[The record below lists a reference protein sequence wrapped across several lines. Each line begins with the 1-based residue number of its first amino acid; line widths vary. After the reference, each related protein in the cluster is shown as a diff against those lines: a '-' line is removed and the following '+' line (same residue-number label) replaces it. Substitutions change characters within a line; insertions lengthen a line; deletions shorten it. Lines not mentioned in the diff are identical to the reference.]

1 MFFGGLHSLERN
13 ALIDALK
20 NPKVGLRI
28 FKYLSKDDCHI
39 EIEALHEAIERQ
51 INIPFFIRGKN
62 SISKM
67 LLPDIIDASIKGVD
81 IDSLINSGYNPK
93 QIREICYFSYPD
105 IGILNH
111 IDTSFEPQK
120 IRLIGL
126 LLIHDMDISTLEQEI
141 PLILLNFDNS
151 QFENLLCHNK
161 DYFTTINFDFIT
173 YVCQGFNYHQIM
185 EICSGHE
192 LNLDVTKYAKLEY
205 SNTKM
210 SIIRSALEIDVD
222 IMPYIEQPFSDS
234 QLQEILRGLEEK
246 IDISRYALPNMPYE
260 RMRFI
265 RRRLIRL
272 RDAKKA
278 E

>member
-1 MFFGGLHSLERN
+1 MFFDGLHTLERD
-13 ALIDALK
+13 ALFSALK

-39 EIEALHEAIERQ
+39 EIEALHEAIERK
-51 INIPFFIRGKN
+51 IDIPFFIRGKN

-67 LLPDIIDASIKGVD
+67 LLPDIIDAVIKGVD
-81 IDSLINSGYNPK
+81 VDALIVKGYNPQ

-111 IDTSFEPQK
+111 IDTSFEPKK
-120 IRLIGL
+120 ITLIGL
-126 LLIHDMDISTLEQEI
+126 LLTHNLDISKLEKEI
-141 PLILLNFDNS
+141 PLILLNFDAS
-151 QFENLLCHNK
+151 HFERLLQQK
-161 DYFTTINFDFIT
+161 DYFTAINFDFIT
-173 YVCQGFNYHQIM
+173 YVYQGFNYDQIM

-205 SNTKM
+205 SSSKM
-210 SIIRSALEIDVD
+210 SIIRSALEIEVD
-222 IMPYIEQPFSDS
+222 IIPYVEKPFTDY
-234 QLQEILRGLEEK
+234 QLKEILNGLEEK
-246 IDISRYALPNMPYE
+246 IDISRYAMPNVPYE

-265 RRRLIRL
+265 RKRLIRL
-272 RDAKKA
+272 RDAKKD